1 MKLILSLKILFTLV
15 TLLLPIYAYGD
26 GFTRGVFQLS
36 NTEFED
42 QYQFIAKY
50 PSSTNSEKLINWP
63 EGCAPFQNNQYQS
76 DDLIIHTYL
85 INCDAPLSNGQ
96 IITVPYRVDAAIFE
110 LQLGAWESRVIA
122 SNSQAG
128 LQLVLQT
135 GEVMDRALP
144 DIAADYLHQ
153 GVAHICFGWDHLAF
167 VFCLCILVSGFRRL
181 FWTIT
186 AFTIGHSVSMTLS
199 FLKLINIS
207 IPPIEAIIALS
218 IVLIAREAWFQLNQ
232 EDQSNKAQQLKILIV
247 VMLFGLIHG
256 LGFAS
261 ALENIGV
268 ATNERMPALIFF
280 NLGVEAGQIAFV
292 LVIYCLMRL
301 LSKAQKDQVFAR
313 VALACV
319 GSVGSF
325 WVIER
330 IYSFNW

>member
-1 MKLILSLKILFTLV
+1 
-15 TLLLPIYAYGD
+15 
-26 GFTRGVFQLS
+26 
-36 NTEFED
+36 
-42 QYQFIAKY
+42 
-50 PSSTNSEKLINWP
+50 
-63 EGCAPFQNNQYQS
+63 
-76 DDLIIHTYL
+76 
-85 INCDAPLSNGQ
+85 
-96 IITVPYRVDAAIFE
+96 
-110 LQLGAWESRVIA
+110 
-122 SNSQAG
+122 
-128 LQLVLQT
+128 
-135 GEVMDRALP
+135 
-144 DIAADYLHQ
+144 
-153 GVAHICFGWDHLAF
+153 
-167 VFCLCILVSGFRRL
+167 
-181 FWTIT
+181 
-186 AFTIGHSVSMTLS
+186 
-199 FLKLINIS
+199 
-207 IPPIEAIIALS
+207 
-218 IVLIAREAWFQLNQ
+218 LNQ

-247 VMLFGLIHG
+247 VMLFGLNHG